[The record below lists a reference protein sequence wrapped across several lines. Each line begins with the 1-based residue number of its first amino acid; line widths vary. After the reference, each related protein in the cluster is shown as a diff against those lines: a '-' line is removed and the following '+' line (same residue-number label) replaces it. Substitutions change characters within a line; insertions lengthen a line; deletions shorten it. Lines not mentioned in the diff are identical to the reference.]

1 MCKRKNLVKANIKFY
16 LRKTVVKDEPVSEEV
31 MLLINFTLKELPEV
45 LQYIDSTKDK
55 ILEADSNLKGMWQ
68 FAKVEL
74 RCLLHIISYT
84 MRRKQALF
92 RLLLIYF

>member
-31 MLLINFTLKELPEV
+31 MPLISFTLKELPEV

-55 ILEADSNLKGMWQ
+55 ILEADPNLKGM
-68 FAKVEL
+68 
-74 RCLLHIISYT
+74 
-84 MRRKQALF
+84 
-92 RLLLIYF
+92 

>member
-55 ILEADSNLKGMWQ
+55 ILEADSNLKGM
-68 FAKVEL
+68 
-74 RCLLHIISYT
+74 
-84 MRRKQALF
+84 
-92 RLLLIYF
+92 

>member
-1 MCKRKNLVKANIKFY
+1 MKANIKFY

-55 ILEADSNLKGMWQ
+55 ILEADSNLKGM
-68 FAKVEL
+68 
-74 RCLLHIISYT
+74 
-84 MRRKQALF
+84 
-92 RLLLIYF
+92 

>member
-1 MCKRKNLVKANIKFY
+1 MVKANIKFY

-55 ILEADSNLKGMWQ
+55 ILEADSNLKGM
-68 FAKVEL
+68 
-74 RCLLHIISYT
+74 
-84 MRRKQALF
+84 
-92 RLLLIYF
+92 